1 MIELFARHRTAANLL
16 MGLLV
21 LLGLVVLPTMLRETF
36 PDITAQQVEVRVVY
50 PGASSTE
57 IEESVCQRIEDAV
70 DGIQYVREVTS
81 EAREGLA
88 IVKIEMEDGGDIIV
102 FKDEVSTELDAI
114 ANELPDDAE
123 DPTIRQLGLTTPVL
137 SVLVTGDMS
146 VVDLKAYC
154 EDLKRRMQ
162 LSDGISLVE
171 VSGFSD
177 HQFRVELSTESLQ
190 RFGLSVQD
198 VANTISAQNITSPA
212 GGIESA
218 DGEMLIRLVEQKRSA
233 LELENLVIIETI
245 AGAEIRLGDLGSVID
260 IFEADEEKVL
270 LRDVRAGKLIV
281 KKTKQEDQIRV
292 AEAAKAFLEQERQR
306 QPKLTLFVS
315 GDGSSLV
322 RERIALV
329 LTNGW
334 QGMLLVF
341 VTLTIFFNW
350 RLSFWVAAS
359 LPVSFIGAIFFM
371 PMFGL
376 TINMMTLVGML
387 LGIGI
392 LMDDGIVIAEN
403 IAAHRSRGKAAM
415 QAAIDGVKEV
425 QVGVFSSFITT
436 VCVLGPLAFISGDIG
451 KVLAAIPIMLIL
463 VLAVSLIEAYAILP
477 SHLGHSLHH
486 DDPDNPAQLRAK
498 FDRLF
503 NHFRDKQF
511 GGLVDLAI
519 KWRYLFVGSV
529 IGLMMASIALIAGGF
544 IQFVVFP
551 AQEGDTLAAKMTLP
565 AGTPLA
571 RTEQIVQQVVA
582 GLEAVNEE
590 LSHLQNDGQPLVE
603 SYNIEFGKNSEAFES
618 GPHVATINVDLL
630 GSEFRSISLDDVI
643 GKWKA
648 KVGSPPDLVAFSV
661 AQTQLGPAGR
671 AIEVRIKGQDL
682 SETKLAAKEV
692 IDWFNQFRG
701 VRNVSDDLRKG
712 KPEIRVSLKSG
723 ALAKGL
729 NASSVAGQLRA
740 AFQGVT
746 ADEIQIGNESYEIDV
761 RLARAEQDSLADL
774 DYFQFVLP
782 DGNQVPLDAIA
793 KIDRGRGWS
802 RIARVN
808 GQRAVTVLGDVDA
821 NVVSGSDLVA
831 KFRAEFADELQQKYP
846 GIQFDFEGESAE
858 GNKTLNSMITAMGI
872 GLVGVFVL
880 LSFQFGSYIEPLIVM
895 LAIPLSLI
903 GVFVGHWLIGIDLS
917 LPSMLGFVS
926 LSGIVVNDSILLV
939 TFLKKEVEA
948 GADIY
953 ESAGLA
959 SRKRFRA
966 ILLTS
971 ATTIAGLLP
980 LMFETSQQAQV
991 LIPLAVSIS
1000 FGILASTILV
1010 LIVIPSTYAIL
1021 ADVGLFSSM
1030 QSVEGTEGQTDQD
1043 KNEG

>member
-1 MIELFARHRTAANLL
+1 MIALFARHPTAANLL
-16 MGLLV
+16 MGV
-21 LLGLVVLPTMLRETF
+21 LLLLGIIVLPTMLRETF
-36 PDITAQQVEVRVVY
+36 PDITPQQVEVRIVY
-50 PGASSTE
+50 PGASPSE
-57 IEESVCQRIEDAV
+57 IEESICQRVEDAV

-88 IVKIEMEDGGDIIV
+88 IVKIEMAEGGNIIV
-102 FKDEVSTELDAI
+102 FKDEISTELDAI
-114 ANELPDDAE
+114 ANELPEDAE
-123 DPTIRQLGLTTPVL
+123 DPSIRQLGLTVPVL

-154 EDLKRRMQ
+154 EDLKQRMQ
-162 LSDGISLVE
+162 LAPGISLVE

-177 HQFRVELSTESLQ
+177 HQFRVELSTESLL

-198 VANTISAQNITSPA
+198 VANTISAQNINLPA

-218 DGEMLIRLVEQKRSA
+218 DGDMLLRLVEQKRSA
-233 LELENLVIIETI
+233 RELEELVIKETLG
-245 AGAEIRLGDLGSVID
+245 GAEVRLGEIGKVID
-260 IFEADEEKVL
+260 VFEADEQKVL
-270 LRDVRAGKLIV
+270 LKDVRAGKLTV

-292 AEAAKAFLEQERQR
+292 AEAAKAFLDKERQR
-306 QPKLTLFVS
+306 QPRLNLFVS

-322 RERIALV
+322 RDRIALV
-329 LTNGW
+329 VKNGW

-392 LMDDGIVIAEN
+392 LMDDGIVIGEN
-403 IAAHRSRGKAAM
+403 IAAHRARGKGAM
-415 QAAIDGVKEV
+415 QAAIDGVREV

-451 KVLAAIPIMLIL
+451 KVLASIPIMLIL
-463 VLAVSLIEAYAILP
+463 VLAVSLIEAFAILP
-477 SHLGHSLHH
+477 AHLGHSLHKE
-486 DDPDNPAQLRAK
+486 DPNNPSKLRAK
-498 FDRLF
+498 FDQWF
-503 NHFRDKQF
+503 DHFRDHLF
-511 GGLVDLAI
+511 GGFVDWAI
-519 KWRYLFVGSV
+519 KWRYLFVGTV
-529 IGLMMASIALIAGGF
+529 IGLMLASVALLAGGYVPF
-544 IQFVVFP
+544 EVFP
-551 AQEGDTLAAKMTLP
+551 AQEGDTLAAKLTLP

-571 RTEQIVQQVVA
+571 RTEKVVQQVVE

-590 LSHLQNDGQPLVE
+590 LSQVQDGGQQLVE
-603 SYNIEFGKNSEAFES
+603 SFNIEFGKNDEAFES
-618 GPHVATINVDLL
+618 GPHVATVNVDLL
-630 GSEFRSISLDDVI
+630 GSESRSTTLDEVI

-648 KVGSPPDLVAFSV
+648 KVGTPADLVTFSV
-661 AQTQLGPAGR
+661 AQPQLGPAGR
-671 AIEVRIKGQDL
+671 AIEVRIKGRDL
-682 SETKLAAKEV
+682 QQTKLAATET
-692 IDWFNQFRG
+692 IEWFNQFAG
-701 VRNVSDDLRKG
+701 VRNLADDLRQG

-723 ALAKGL
+723 ALAKGM
-729 NASSVAGQLRA
+729 NASSVAGQLSA

-746 ADEIQIGNESYEIDV
+746 ADEVQIGSESYEIDV
-761 RLARAEQDSLADL
+761 RLAKDEQDSLADL

-782 DGNQVPLDAIA
+782 DGKQVPLDTIAAIEP
-793 KIDRGRGWS
+793 GRGWS

-808 GQRAVTVLGDVDA
+808 GQRAVTVRGDVDA
-821 NVVSGSDLVA
+821 NVVSGSGLVA
-831 KFRAEFADELQQKYP
+831 KFRAEYAEELQQKYP
-846 GIQFDFEGESAE
+846 AITFDFEGESAE
-858 GNKTLNSMITAMGI
+858 GAKTLNSMMTAMGI

-880 LSFQFGSYIEPLIVM
+880 LSFQFGSYLEPLIVM

-903 GVFVGHWLIGIDLS
+903 GVFAGHWLIGIDLC

-939 TFLKKEVEA
+939 MFLKKEIEA
-948 GADIY
+948 GANIY
-953 ESAGLA
+953 QSAGLA

-980 LMFETSQQAQV
+980 LLFETSQQAQV
-991 LIPLAVSIS
+991 LIPLAVSIA
-1000 FGILASTILV
+1000 FGLLASTVLV
-1010 LIVIPSTYAIL
+1010 LIVIPCTYAIL
-1021 ADVGLFSSM
+1021 ADVNLFSSTAR
-1030 QSVEGTEGQTDQD
+1030 SNPREHTVD
-1043 KNEG
+1043 